1 MTDTKSP
8 TLDPEAIAEDYDGET
23 EYDDPA
29 DEED

>member
-1 MTDTKSP
+1 MTDTQNI
-8 TLDPEAIAEDYDGET
+8 TLDPEAIRDDYDGET